1 MMKKKKYDIEWLGS
15 EIKKDELEIN
25 SYKKELIQSIKN
37 VNKEDLFK
45 EKKVSIWTKIRRTLG
60 F

>member
-1 MMKKKKYDIEWLGS
+1 MMKKKYDIEWLGS

>member
-1 MMKKKKYDIEWLGS
+1 MIKKKYDIEWFGS

>member
-1 MMKKKKYDIEWLGS
+1 MKKKKYDIEWLGS